1 MKVRLNKREQEGILM
16 NVCKKCGFS
25 IPEGVLFC
33 KKCGTPVQS
42 IETDEMDAGLTIEE
56 LTKYSLDMRELSDHM
71 IATYVKAV
79 KKMELELDKVKIEAE
94 STISNLERKIR
105 EYEGE
110 IRRYKAYVSD
120 LEEKVG
126 EAEAY
131 TNQLLGEKT
140 VLEKENKKLRLEHLD
155 REQERKEATFC
166 SNCGELLDE
175 GTLFCGNCGTEQ
187 A

>member
-1 MKVRLNKREQEGILM
+1 M

-94 STISNLERKIR
+94 STISKLERKIR

-120 LEEKVG
+120 LEEKVS

-155 REQERKEATFC
+155 REQERKEPTFC